1 MSRPVQSA
9 LVSRR
14 PLRRSRLSCIPYLG
28 LVLLLIP
35 TTSTLGRHTRSRPDT
50 QLQDSVV
57 SSLEPGKPIERE
69 ITGGETHSYQLTLA
83 AGQYARVAVDQ
94 RRINVAVA
102 AFDPDGKKI
111 TDEDRFAIG
120 DSELVSLI
128 ADSAKTYR
136 LEVRAPDKSA
146 TKGSYEIKIKELRA
160 ATERDKNIVAGERLL
175 AEGVQLVG
183 QPTPESWRK
192 GIEKYQQSIPFWQ
205 AAKEPAWEANALCLI
220 GYTYLALRDKEK
232 AFEFLNKSLPVA
244 QASARQDDEER
255 RRLGIKVEVMA
266 FNYAGMVHV
275 EFGDRKKALELFQQA
290 LSFTREINDHAR
302 ELDTLNLLA
311 STHQMMGDLRQALD
325 YSNQG
330 RLIASQ
336 VGDRY
341 KESTLLSNMC
351 VIKDDL
357 GEFRQGIEFC
367 NQALAIR
374 RELKNRDG
382 EATVLNNIGAAYSGL
397 GEYQQAL
404 DFYHSAYAIHKELGS
419 RRDQGIALNNIAY
432 MYATLGEYQKAIDTY
447 TDALPL
453 FRADNDQ
460 FREGTVLGNIAAAYA
475 LQKDF
480 HKALELNQQVLQL
493 RRAAK
498 SSDGEA
504 VTLKNIG
511 DCYSNLGD
519 KQKALDYFQQAV
531 DLQRKVGNQ
540 RQLAVALGNVGSVYR
555 DIGQYQKA
563 LDYLKEAL
571 SISRTI
577 GDPRNESTVL
587 VLLAGTERDQGNLN
601 AAKSRIDEA
610 LAAVES
616 LRINL
621 KSQQLRASYFA
632 TVRKYHE
639 FNIDLLMRLDKAHP
653 AEGFDAAALQASE
666 KSRARSLLEILNEAS
681 AEIRQGLDPAL
692 VERER
697 ILRQTISDKADRQTR
712 MLSSSHTEAQ
722 ATEAAKEL
730 DALTNDFEQLE
741 ARIRQTSPR
750 YAALTQPLPLSAKEI
765 QSQLLD
771 DDTVLLEYAL
781 GEKKSFVWAVT
792 PTAVKTFELPK
803 QAEIETAARQVY
815 DLITAADHTVPNE
828 SPEQRRK
835 RLDQADAE
843 YPIAAAALSRIVL
856 APVAAELKNKR
867 LLIVGEG
874 ALQYVP
880 FAALPEPG
888 APLAANN
895 TGQAEQNH
903 GHQITGATQQ
913 AIERP
918 IPLVVRHEIVT
929 LPSASVLAVL
939 RKEAA
944 DRQRPPKTV
953 AIFADPVFDAR
964 DPRVASGGKPQADAR
979 NETSPAGELR
989 RSAAESGLNDFSRLR
1004 FSRQEAE
1011 QIVRM
1016 ASASKSL
1023 EALDFAANRA
1033 AATDDNLQQY
1043 RIVHFA
1049 THGLINNQHA
1059 QLSGIVLSLVDA
1071 RGQPQNGFLR
1081 LYEIYNLHLKSD
1093 LVVLSACQTALGK
1106 DIKGEGLIGLTRAFM
1121 YAGATRVVASLWQ
1134 TEDRSTATLMGR
1146 FYEGML
1152 AQGLSPAAALRSAQV
1167 SMWRDKRWHQPRY
1180 WAAFTI
1186 QGEWK

>member
-1 MSRPVQSA
+1 MSRRVQTA
-9 LVSRR
+9 IVSRR
-14 PLRRSRLSCIPYLG
+14 SPGRTSVSLIPYLG
-28 LVLLLIP
+28 LALLLIP
-35 TTSTLGRHTRSRPDT
+35 TTSILGHHTACLTDI
-50 QLQDSVV
+50 QLPDSVV
-57 SSLEPGKPIERE
+57 RSLEPGKPIERE
-69 ITGGETHSYQLTLA
+69 IAGGETHSYQVTLA
-83 AGQYARVAVDQ
+83 AGQYVRIAVDQ

-102 AFDPDGKKI
+102 TFDPDGTKI
-111 TDEDRFAIG
+111 TDEDWFAIG

-136 LEVRAPDKSA
+136 LEVRAPDKAA
-146 TKGSYEIKIKELRA
+146 TKGSYEIKIKDLRA
-160 ATERDKNIVAGERLL
+160 VTERDRNTVAAERLL
-175 AEGVQLVG
+175 AEGSQLMS
-183 QPTPESWRK
+183 QPAPGSWQK
-192 GIEKYQQSIPFWQ
+192 GIEKYQLSLPFWQ
-205 AAKEPAWEANALCLI
+205 AANEPAWEATALYLI
-220 GYTYLALRDKEK
+220 GYTYFIVRDKEK
-232 AFEFLNKSLPVA
+232 AFEFLNHSLLVA
-244 QASARQDDEER
+244 QTSAKQDDEEQ

-266 FNYAGMVHV
+266 FNYTGLAHV
-275 EFGDRKKALELFQQA
+275 EFGDRRKALELFQQA
-290 LSFTREINDHAR
+290 LAFAREIKDQAR
-302 ELDTLNLLA
+302 ELDTLNYLA

-325 YSNQG
+325 YSNQAL
-330 RLIASQ
+330 LIAGA

-351 VIKDDL
+351 VIKSDL
-357 GEFRQGIEFC
+357 GEYRQGIELC
-367 NQALAIR
+367 NQALTIR

-382 EATVLNNIGAAYSGL
+382 EATVLNNIGGAYSGQ

-404 DFYHSAYAIHKELGS
+404 DFYQSAYAIHKELGN
-419 RRDQGIALNNIAY
+419 RRNQGISLNNIAY
-432 MYATLGEYQKAIDTY
+432 MYATLGEYQKAVDTY
-447 TDALPL
+447 TDALLL
-453 FRADNDQ
+453 FRTDNDK

-493 RRAAK
+493 QRATK
-498 SSDGEA
+498 NTDSEA

-531 DLQRKVGNQ
+531 DIQHKVGNR
-540 RQLAVALGNVGSVYR
+540 RQLAIALGNAGSVYR
-555 DIGQYQKA
+555 DLGQYQKA
-563 LDYLKEAL
+563 LEYLNESL

-577 GDPRNESTVL
+577 GDPNNESRT
-587 VLLAGTERDQGNLN
+587 LALIAEVERDRGDLA

-616 LRINL
+616 VRVNL

-639 FNIDLLMRLDKAHP
+639 FNIDLLMQLDKAHP
-653 AEGFDAAALQASE
+653 AQGFDAAALQASE
-666 KSRARSLLEILNEAS
+666 KSRARSLLEMLNEAS

-712 MLSSSHTEAQ
+712 MLSSAHTEAQ

-730 DALTNDFEQLE
+730 EALTNDFEQVE
-741 ARIRQTSPR
+741 ARVRETSPR
-750 YAALTQPLPLSAKEI
+750 YAELTQPLPLSAKEI

-781 GEKKSFVWAVT
+781 GENKSFVWVLT
-792 PTAVKTFELPK
+792 PTSLKSFELPG
-803 QAEIETAARQVY
+803 QAEIETAARKVY
-815 DLITAADHTVPNE
+815 DLITAADLFVPNE

-843 YPIAAAALSRIVL
+843 YPAAAAALSHILL
-856 APVAAELKNKR
+856 APLASELKQKR
-867 LLIVGEG
+867 LLIVAEG
-874 ALQYVP
+874 TLQYVP
-880 FAALPEPG
+880 FAALPEPIPSF
-888 APLAANN
+888 ATDSA
-895 TGQAEQNH
+895 GQSEQNH
-903 GHQITGATQQ
+903 QLPKIGATFQ
-913 AIERP
+913 ANGDQVL
-918 IPLVVRHEIVT
+918 LVVRHEIIT

-939 RKEAA
+939 RREAA
-944 DRQRPPKTV
+944 NRQRPPKTV

-964 DPRVASGGKPQADAR
+964 DPRVAIGGKTKPESGA
-979 NETSPAGELR
+979 EISGAGELR
-989 RSAAESGLNDFSRLR
+989 RSAAESGLINFARLR

-1016 ASASKSL
+1016 ASAHQSF

-1033 AATDDNLQQY
+1033 AATDSNLQQY

-1049 THGLINNQHA
+1049 THGLVNNQHA
-1059 QLSGIVLSLVDA
+1059 QLSGIVLSLVDE
-1071 RGQPQNGFLR
+1071 RGQPENGFLR

-1106 DIKGEGLIGLTRAFM
+1106 NIKGEGLMGLTRGFM
-1121 YAGATRVVASLWQ
+1121 YAGTTRVVASLWQ
-1134 TEDRSTATLMGR
+1134 TEDRSTATLMGH

-1152 AQGLSPAAALRSAQV
+1152 SQGLSPAAALRSAQV
-1167 SMWRDKRWHQPRY
+1167 SMWKDKRWHQPRY

>member
-1 MSRPVQSA
+1 MSRPFQPT
-9 LVSRR
+9 LVSSR
-14 PLRRSRLSCIPYLG
+14 PLHCTRLRYIPYFG
-28 LVLLLIP
+28 LVLLLIS
-35 TTSTLGRHTRSRPDT
+35 TTSALGRHGRSRPNT
-50 QLQDSVV
+50 QSQDSEVR
-57 SSLEPGKPIERE
+57 SLEPGKPIERE
-69 ITGGETHSYQLTLA
+69 IAGGETHVYQLTLA

-111 TDEDRFAIG
+111 TDEDWFAIG
-120 DSELVSLI
+120 DAELVSFI
-128 ADSAKTYR
+128 AESAKTYR
-136 LEVRAPDKSA
+136 LEVRAPDKAA
-146 TKGSYEIKIKELRA
+146 TKGSYEIKIKDLRA
-160 ATERDKNIVAGERLL
+160 VTEREKNTVAGERLL
-175 AEGVQLVG
+175 AEGYQLLG
-183 QPTPESWRK
+183 QPAPESWQK
-192 GIEKYQQSIPFWQ
+192 GIEKYQQSLPFWQ
-205 AAKEPAWEANALCLI
+205 AAKEPAWEATTLYLI
-220 GYTYLALRDKEK
+220 GYAYLSMRDKQK
-232 AFEFLNKSLPVA
+232 AFEFLNRSLPVA
-244 QASARQDDEER
+244 EASAKSDDEER
-255 RRLGIKVEVMA
+255 KRLGIKVEVMA
-266 FNYAGMVHV
+266 FNYTGLAQV
-275 EFGDRKKALELFQQA
+275 EFGDRRKALELFQQA
-290 LSFTREINDHAR
+290 LAFARELNDQAR
-302 ELDTLNLLA
+302 ELDTLNYLA

-325 YSNQG
+325 YSNQA
-330 RLIASQ
+330 RRIASA

-351 VIKDDL
+351 VIKSDL
-357 GEFRQGIEFC
+357 GEYRQAIEFC

-374 RELKNRDG
+374 RELKSRVG
-382 EATVLNNIGAAYSGL
+382 EATVLNNIGAAYSGQ
-397 GEYQQAL
+397 GEYQQSL
-404 DFYHSAYAIHKELGS
+404 DFYLSAYAIHKELGS
-419 RRDQGIALNNIAY
+419 RRDQGIALNNIGY

-493 RRAAK
+493 RRAAR

-540 RQLAVALGNVGSVYR
+540 RQLAIALGNVGSVYR

-563 LDYLKEAL
+563 LDYLNEAL
-571 SISRTI
+571 RISRTI
-577 GDPRNESTVL
+577 GDPNNESSSL
-587 VLLAGTERDQGNLN
+587 ALIAGTERDRGDLT
-601 AAKSRIDEA
+601 AAKDRIDEA

-616 LRINL
+616 VRVNL

-632 TVRKYHE
+632 SVRKYHE
-639 FNIDLLMRLDKAHP
+639 FNINLLMRLDKAHP
-653 AEGFDAAALQASE
+653 AEGFAAAALRASE
-666 KSRARSLLEILNEAS
+666 KSRARSLLEMLNEAS

-741 ARIRQTSPR
+741 ARIRQISPR

-781 GEKKSFVWAVT
+781 GENKSFVWVVT
-792 PTAVKTFELPK
+792 PTSLKSFELPK
-803 QAEIETAARQVY
+803 QAEIETAARKVY
-815 DLITAADHTVPNE
+815 DLITAADHIVPNE
-828 SPEQRRK
+828 SPESRRK

-843 YPIAAAALSRIVL
+843 YPVVSAALSRILL
-856 APVAAELKNKR
+856 APLASELKRKR

-880 FAALPEPG
+880 FAALPEPV
-888 APLAANN
+888 APLAADNAVQ
-895 TGQAEQNH
+895 TEQNH
-903 GHQITGATQQ
+903 PRQMSGATLR
-913 AIERP
+913 ASEDP
-918 IPLVVRHEIVT
+918 EPLVLRHEIIT

-939 RKEAA
+939 RQEAA

-964 DPRVASGGKPQADAR
+964 DSRVAIGKTKPDSGT
-979 NETSPAGELR
+979 ETPAAGELR
-989 RSAAESGLNDFSRLR
+989 RSAAESGLIDFARLR

-1033 AATDDNLQQY
+1033 AATDRNLQQY

-1049 THGLINNQHA
+1049 THGLVNNQHA
-1059 QLSGIVLSLVDA
+1059 QLSGIVLSLVDE

-1134 TEDRSTATLMGR
+1134 TEDRSTATLMGH

-1167 SMWRDKRWHQPRY
+1167 SMWKDKRWHQPRY